1 VDVGA
6 MDGAEGDVAFCMGKD
21 TSGNLAAA
29 TKAFN
34 ERFPEIKAELIEFS
48 TSADEQRAQSVQRQ
62 EAESGE
68 CDVFWADV
76 IWTAEVDLRHDA
88 VHGDAQGGDHPGDA
102 RVGRLRREAV
112 GHAAADPRRVPLLP
126 DRPGLRPPETW

>member
-34 ERFPEIKAELIEFS
+34 ERFPEIKAEPIEFS
-48 TSADEQRAQSVQRQ
+48 TSADEQRAQFVQRQ
-62 EAESGE
+62 EAKSGE
-68 CDVFWADV
+68 
-76 IWTAEVDLRHDA
+76 R
-88 VHGDAQGGDHPGDA
+88 
-102 RVGRLRREAV
+102 RL
-112 GHAAADPRRVPLLP
+112 PLLP
-126 DRPGLRPPETW
+126 DRPRLRAARDVAGGVRDGRRRAASSTRAHRTRG

>member
-1 VDVGA
+1 LLSTAFGQDAAPSGETGGSKVVDVGA

-48 TSADEQRAQSVQRQ
+48 TSADEQRAQFVQRQ
-62 EAESGE
+62 EAKSGE
-68 CDVFWADV
+68 
-76 IWTAEVDLRHDA
+76 R
-88 VHGDAQGGDHPGDA
+88 
-102 RVGRLRREAV
+102 RL
-112 GHAAADPRRVPLLP
+112 PLLP
-126 DRPGLRPPETW
+126 DRPRLRAARDVAGGVRDGRRRAASSTRAHRTRG